1 MKICDFTVYDSIK
14 ALQNVTVNKLRTLTY
29 PTLADLEMFLLKRL
43 KGKQQPKLDSE
54 KIKQSVILDQNS
66 EVM

>member
-43 KGKQQPKLDSE
+43 KGKQQPKLDSV